1 MVIVDEHSTLKSVY
15 VNLLKT
21 PKKSCSKQKCV
32 KAEFILVRTYFFFL
46 ICFYET
52 HVISRDTDY
61 FCLEEVW
68 FRRSLE

>member
-32 KAEFILVRTYFFFL
+32 KAEFILVRTYFFFNL
-46 ICFYET
+46 
-52 HVISRDTDY
+52 
-61 FCLEEVW
+61 L
-68 FRRSLE
+68 L